1 MKGGSLVNKKEKRL
15 TEKQLLAIELMT
27 SGLGMKYKDIA
38 EAVGVNLRT
47 LYSWR
52 MEPEFTHFQEEVK
65 RRNDARWMAVV
76 DAARESALRLVQ
88 ADNSHFVEFVL
99 KNEGYNPS
107 TKVEAEVSTDVV
119 IDIYGDD

>member
-1 MKGGSLVNKKEKRL
+1 MKKNKKL
-15 TEKQLLAIELMT
+15 TEKQLMAVELMT

-38 EAVGVNLRT
+38 EAVGVNVRT
-47 LYSWR
+47 LWDWR
-52 MEPEFTHFQEEVK
+52 NNPEFTHFQEEIK
-65 RRNDARWMAVV
+65 RRNDARWAAVV

-107 TKVEAEVSTDVV
+107 QKVEAELTTDVV
-119 IDIYGDD
+119 VNIYGDDDEECQ

>member
-1 MKGGSLVNKKEKRL
+1 MNKKEKRL